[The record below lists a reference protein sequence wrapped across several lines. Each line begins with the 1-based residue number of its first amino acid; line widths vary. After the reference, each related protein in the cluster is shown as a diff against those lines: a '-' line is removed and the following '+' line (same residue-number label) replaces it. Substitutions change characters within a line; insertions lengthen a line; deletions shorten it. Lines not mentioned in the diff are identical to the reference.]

1 MRLLCFIYQLE
12 KVVRGHFE
20 NSKESMLVRFEAQ
33 GTPFFPP
40 THWSRIFCQAPY
52 LGVVMHTPSCNL
64 WRKIQLFIPCKE
76 TSSSDRH
83 EAAFLPFEG
92 QLPCFSLLGTLHH
105 LLQESG
111 NCLIKIF
118 AAKLWSIPRNNLS
131 FKSPI
136 TLCWKSLWGTIAFQ
150 EQTLEEELSRKLL
163 EIQTDQILHNPCE
176 KLWRQDPVS
185 W

>member
-1 MRLLCFIYQLE
+1 MRHRADYSFHSPTDLVYFAKRLASRFWCTPSFNFWRRFQFFIRL
-12 KVVRGHFE
+12 
-20 NSKESMLVRFEAQ
+20 SKESS
-33 GTPFFPP
+33 FP
-40 THWSRIFCQAPY
+40 
-52 LGVVMHTPSCNL
+52 
-64 WRKIQLFIPCKE
+64 
-76 TSSSDRH
+76 DRH
-83 EAAFLPFEG
+83 VAAHLSLEG
-92 QLPCFSLLGTLHH
+92 QIPSFSLLGALHH

-111 NCLIKIF
+111 NCLIKIS